1 MRDDRTWL
9 DGLNDWLLRTGARAF
24 AGRAAHAADPQRR
37 MTRGEVCVLL
47 GYLAAL
53 LASRAGLP
61 CVAAPWARAL
71 LALLPLPPIVLL
83 VALAVRRVSGMDELQ
98 RRIELVVLA
107 VTAAAAWLG
116 FSVAWLLAEAGVA
129 LPSPLLGF
137 WGMPLLYVF
146 ARRWAGRRYA

>member
-1 MRDDRTWL
+1 MRGPHTWL
-9 DGLNDWLLRTGARAF
+9 DGLNDWLLRTGARTV
-24 AGRAAHAADPQRR
+24 AGRAADPQRR
-37 MTRGEVCVLL
+37 MTRGE
-47 GYLAAL
+47 GYALFVYLVAL
-53 LASRAGLP
+53 LASRVVLPHAG
-61 CVAAPWARAL
+61 APWMRLL